1 MYSDNLTTIEVGDQT
16 DHIFRRTYYSDQRLD
31 KMVSKTEAT
40 ITSGVRVIPTAFA
53 VEQTGGALIG
63 VPINVNNVHRKD
75 FEGTSLTDAPVE
87 RASIY
92 FKREPISNE
101 LRRAIYLLD
110 QGRTLIAEAK
120 GMLLDG
126 RVLESDEKVM
136 GFREYLPELFCLRT
150 VSDSF
155 GAVINAT
162 QNAFANRKGM
172 PLNATDLGAVDE
184 LLKSLVREPA
194 MTFEGA
200 VAQIMTFEES
210 GFVVESPT
218 LGGFLD
224 LVEAFQAEF
233 AHSNDKA

>member
-1 MYSDNLTTIEVGDQT
+1 
-16 DHIFRRTYYSDQRLD
+16 
-31 KMVSKTEAT
+31 
-40 ITSGVRVIPTAFA
+40 
-53 VEQTGGALIG
+53 
-63 VPINVNNVHRKD
+63 
-75 FEGTSLTDAPVE
+75 
-87 RASIY
+87 
-92 FKREPISNE
+92 
-101 LRRAIYLLD
+101 
-110 QGRTLIAEAK
+110 
-120 GMLLDG
+120 
-126 RVLESDEKVM
+126 
-136 GFREYLPELFCLRT
+136 
-150 VSDSF
+150 
-155 GAVINAT
+155 
-162 QNAFANRKGM
+162 NAFANRKGM